1 MRCQRGRLQVVLLVI
16 MVHANGLVSSSSWDG
31 SLCGA
36 PKALARAGLR
46 RSLSLFA
53 TTIFLVFSV
62 LVRSQSPLPLRPDRA
77 SSADLHACMVVQVV
91 ASTAT
96 AAAVAIT
103 HGSARVRA
111 PGELSRPARK

>member
-1 MRCQRGRLQVVLLVI
+1 MT
-16 MVHANGLVSSSSWDG
+16 N
-31 SLCGA
+31 
-36 PKALARAGLR
+36 
-46 RSLSLFA
+46 
-53 TTIFLVFSV
+53 FLVFSE
-62 LVRSQSPLPLRPDRA
+62 LVRSRTPLPLSADRA
-77 SSADLHACMVVQVV
+77 SSADLRVCMVVQVV